1 MSNNRNGRKLKTN
14 RWVNDVQRKNAREAV
29 NSASSDVRTTGTDV
43 VNTGASAKVLGT
55 DALNIGAGSKTSG
68 MDESNAGSCVKTSIR
83 NMANVDKVTL
93 VKNENYQVLIEDM
106 GNDGEGIGHVQGM
119 TVFVK
124 DAVVGDLAE
133 VKIVKVKKNIAYGRL
148 MKLITPSP
156 YRVEPVCDKAKRC
169 GGCTMQQVS
178 YEQQLEYKWNKVKNC
193 LQRIGKMENVDA
205 IMEKPAYGM
214 DDPFHYRNKAQF
226 PVGRDK
232 NGDVVIGFYAGRSHD
247 IIDTESCAIGAPVN
261 DQIVAIVRSFIEDN
275 HISTYDEETGRGLVR
290 HILIRVGFTTK
301 EIMVCLVTNG
311 NKLPHSEILIDELVK
326 VDGMTSICLNVNM
339 ENTNRILGDKCI
351 TLWGQ
356 SYITDYI
363 GDIKYQISPLSF
375 YQVNPVQT
383 NVLYNKAL
391 EYADLSGDETVW
403 DMYCGIGTI
412 SLFLAQK
419 AKKVYGVEIVPQAI
433 DDARHNAEI
442 NGITNAEFFVG
453 KAEEVVPDIYK
464 KGGDGSHADV
474 VVVDP
479 PRKGCDQVLLDT
491 LVHMAPERIVYV
503 SCDPATLAR
512 DVKILQEKGYGAK
525 KVAVVDQFCHSGHVE
540 SIVLLSHKSPDSH
553 IDVKVEFGEGEEKVP
568 LDKIAERAKQYQ
580 PAPRVTY
587 KMMQEYIEEK
597 YGFKV
602 HTAYIAEV
610 KRNLGLPMYDA
621 PNMVEELKQPRR
633 HPMAEKVEAI
643 KDALKHFGVI

>member
-1 MSNNRNGRKLKTN
+1 MSNIRNNRRPKNNRRVNG
-14 RWVNDVQRKNAREAV
+14 VQRKKAVEAV
-29 NSASSDVRTTGTDV
+29 NSVSSDVRTSGTDA
-43 VNTGASAKVLGT
+43 VNTGSGAEVSRT
-55 DALNIGAGSKTSG
+55 DAT
-68 MDESNAGSCVKTSIR
+68 NAGLCVKVSDR
-83 NMANVDKVTL
+83 NMANVDKVIL
-93 VKNENYQVLIEDM
+93 VKNEDYQVLIEDM

-156 YRVEPVCDKAKRC
+156 YRVESVCDKAKRC

-193 LQRIGKMENVDA
+193 LQRIGKMENVEA

-261 DQIVAIVRSFIEDN
+261 DKIVAIVRSFIEDN

-311 NKLPHSEILIDELVK
+311 NKLPHSETLIDELVK
-326 VDGMTSICLNVNM
+326 IDGMTSICLNVNM

-453 KAEEVVPDIYK
+453 KAEEVIPDIYK

-512 DVKILQEKGYGAK
+512 DVKILQEKGYEAK

-540 SIVLLSHKSPDSH
+540 TVCLLSRK
-553 IDVKVEFGEGEEKVP
+553 
-568 LDKIAERAKQYQ
+568 DK
-580 PAPRVTY
+580 
-587 KMMQEYIEEK
+587 
-597 YGFKV
+597 
-602 HTAYIAEV
+602 
-610 KRNLGLPMYDA
+610 
-621 PNMVEELKQPRR
+621 
-633 HPMAEKVEAI
+633 
-643 KDALKHFGVI
+643 

>member
-1 MSNNRNGRKLKTN
+1 MSNIRNNRSPKNNRRVNG
-14 RWVNDVQRKNAREAV
+14 VQRKNSGEAV
-29 NSASSDVRTTGTDV
+29 NSASSDVRTSGTDA
-43 VNTGASAKVLGT
+43 VNTGSGVEVFRT
-55 DALNIGAGSKTSG
+55 DAT
-68 MDESNAGSCVKTSIR
+68 NAGSCVKVSDR
-83 NMANVDKVTL
+83 DMANVDKVIL
-93 VKNENYQVLIEDM
+93 VKNEDYQVLIEDM

-124 DAVVGDLAE
+124 DAVVGDLAD

-169 GGCTMQQVS
+169 GGCTMQQVF
-178 YEQQLEYKWNKVKNC
+178 YGQQLEYKWNKVKNC
-193 LQRIGKMENVDA
+193 LQRIGKMENVEA

-232 NGDVVIGFYAGRSHD
+232 NGKVVIGFYAGRSHD

-261 DQIVAIVRSFIEDN
+261 DQIVAIVRRFTEDN

-326 VDGMTSICLNVNM
+326 IDGMTSICLNVNM

-512 DVKILQEKGYGAK
+512 DVKILQEKGYVAN
-525 KVAVVDQFCHSGHVE
+525 KVAVVDQFCHSGHIETVVKLSLKKDIPKIEVTMEPDEE
-540 SIVLLSHKSPDSH
+540 SNYTP
-553 IDVKVEFGEGEEKVP
+553 EEKATYQ
-568 LDKIAERAKQYQ
+568 KIKDY
-580 PAPRVTY
+580 V
-587 KMMQEYIEEK
+587 KDK
-597 YGFKV
+597 YGVNV
-602 HTAYIAEV
+602 HTAYIAQVKRMCGLDMGENYNKSKKENPEV
-610 KRNLGLPMYDA
+610 KQCP
-621 PNMVEELKQPRR
+621 Q
-633 HPMAEKVEAI
+633 EKVEYI
-643 KDALKHFGVI
+643 KDALRYFGVL

>member
-68 MDESNAGSCVKTSIR
+68 MDESNAGSCVKTLIR

-119 TVFVK
+119 TVFIK

-311 NKLPHSEILIDELVK
+311 NKLPHSEVLIDELVK

-375 YQVNPVQT
+375 YQVNSVQT

-419 AKKVYGVEIVPQAI
+419 AKKVYGVEIIPQAI

-464 KGGDGSHADV
+464 NGGDGSHADV

-512 DVKILQEKGYGAK
+512 DVKILQEKGYEAK

-540 SIVLLSHKSPDSH
+540 TVVKLSLKTDTPKFEVIMKPD
-553 IDVKVEFGEGEEKVP
+553 EEGNYTSEEKATYS
-568 LDKIAERAKQYQ
+568 KIK
-580 PAPRVTY
+580 
-587 KMMQEYIEEK
+587 EYVKNK
-597 YGFKV
+597 YGVNV
-602 HTAYIAEV
+602 HTSYIAQVKRMCGMDMGENYNKSKKENPEV
-610 KRNLGLPMYDA
+610 KQCP
-621 PNMVEELKQPRR
+621 Q
-633 HPMAEKVEAI
+633 EKVEYI
-643 KDALKHFGVI
+643 KDALRHFKLI

>member
-55 DALNIGAGSKTSG
+55 DALNIGAGFKTSG

-193 LQRIGKMENVDA
+193 LQRIGKMENVEA

-275 HISTYDEETGRGLVR
+275 YISTYDEETGRGLVR

-464 KGGDGSHADV
+464 NGGDGSHADV

-512 DVKILQEKGYGAK
+512 DVKILQEKGYVAK

-540 SIVLLSHKSPDSH
+540 TVVKLS
-553 IDVKVEFGEGEEKVP
+553 
-568 LDKIAERAKQYQ
+568 LKISCYHGCLSCR
-580 PAPRVTY
+580 
-587 KMMQEYIEEK
+587 
-597 YGFKV
+597 
-602 HTAYIAEV
+602 
-610 KRNLGLPMYDA
+610 KRIR
-621 PNMVEELKQPRR
+621 K
-633 HPMAEKVEAI
+633 
-643 KDALKHFGVI
+643 

>member
-1 MSNNRNGRKLKTN
+1 M
-14 RWVNDVQRKNAREAV
+14 QRKNTMEAV
-29 NSASSDVRTTGTDV
+29 NNASSVVRT
-43 VNTGASAKVLGT
+43 SGT
-55 DALNIGAGSKTSG
+55 DA
-68 MDESNAGSCVKTSIR
+68 
-83 NMANVDKVTL
+83 ANTGEVTL
-93 VKNENYQVLIEDM
+93 VKNEDYQVLIEDM

-193 LQRIGKMENVDA
+193 LQRIGKMENVEA

-214 DDPFHYRNKAQF
+214 NNPFHYRNKAQF

-232 NGDVVIGFYAGRSHD
+232 NGNVVIGFYAGRSHD

-261 DQIVAIVRSFIEDN
+261 DKIVAIVRSFIEDN

-326 VDGMTSICLNVNM
+326 IDGMTSICLNVNM

-356 SYITDYI
+356 PYITDYI

-464 KGGDGSHADV
+464 KGGDGSHADI

-503 SCDPATLAR
+503 SCDPA
-512 DVKILQEKGYGAK
+512 
-525 KVAVVDQFCHSGHVE
+525 
-540 SIVLLSHKSPDSH
+540 PW
-553 IDVKVEFGEGEEKVP
+553 
-568 LDKIAERAKQYQ
+568 
-580 PAPRVTY
+580 
-587 KMMQEYIEEK
+587 
-597 YGFKV
+597 
-602 HTAYIAEV
+602 
-610 KRNLGLPMYDA
+610 LGM
-621 PNMVEELKQPRR
+621 
-633 HPMAEKVEAI
+633 
-643 KDALKHFGVI
+643 

>member
-14 RWVNDVQRKNAREAV
+14 RWVNDVQRKNTGEAV
-29 NSASSDVRTTGTDV
+29 NSANSGVRTTGTDV
-43 VNTGASAKVLGT
+43 VNAGASAKVLGT

-119 TVFVK
+119 TVFIK

-232 NGDVVIGFYAGRSHD
+232 NGDVVIGFYAGRSHN
-247 IIDTESCAIGAPVN
+247 IIDTESCVIGAPVN

-512 DVKILQEKGYGAK
+512 DVKILQEKGYEAK

-540 SIVLLSHKSPDSH
+540 TVVKLSLKKDTPKIEITMKPDEESNYTP
-553 IDVKVEFGEGEEKVP
+553 EEKATYP
-568 LDKIAERAKQYQ
+568 KIK
-580 PAPRVTY
+580 
-587 KMMQEYIEEK
+587 EYVKNK
-597 YGFKV
+597 YGVNV
-602 HTAYIAEV
+602 HTSYIAQVKRMCGLDMGENYNKSKKENPEV
-610 KRNLGLPMYDA
+610 KQCP
-621 PNMVEELKQPRR
+621 Q
-633 HPMAEKVEAI
+633 EKVEYI
-643 KDALKHFGVI
+643 MDALRHFGILGGKL

>member
-1 MSNNRNGRKLKTN
+1 M
-14 RWVNDVQRKNAREAV
+14 QRKNTMEAV
-29 NSASSDVRTTGTDV
+29 NSASSVVRT
-43 VNTGASAKVLGT
+43 SGT
-55 DALNIGAGSKTSG
+55 DA
-68 MDESNAGSCVKTSIR
+68 
-83 NMANVDKVTL
+83 ANTGEVTL
-93 VKNENYQVLIEDM
+93 VKNEDYQVLIEDM

-193 LQRIGKMENVDA
+193 LQRIGKMENVEA

-214 DDPFHYRNKAQF
+214 NNPFHYRNKAQF

-232 NGDVVIGFYAGRSHD
+232 NGNVVIGFYAGRSHD

-326 VDGMTSICLNVNM
+326 IDGMTSICLNVNM

-512 DVKILQEKGYGAK
+512 DVKILQEKGYEAK

-540 SIVLLSHKSPDSH
+540 TVCLLTREKSVKSYAYVDITPSELGMGGKVKKPTYKQIQAYVLETHGLKVSPLY
-553 IDVKVEFGEGEEKVP
+553 IANVKDEFGLEKQFSYEEAGMSAKKRP
-568 LDKIAERAKQYQ
+568 NCPPEKRA
-580 PAPRVTY
+580 
-587 KMMQEYIEEK
+587 
-597 YGFKV
+597 
-602 HTAYIAEV
+602 
-610 KRNLGLPMYDA
+610 
-621 PNMVEELKQPRR
+621 
-633 HPMAEKVEAI
+633 AI
-643 KDALKHFGVI
+643 IDALIHFGMLDEDARETE

>member
-1 MSNNRNGRKLKTN
+1 MSNIRNNRRPKNN
-14 RWVNDVQRKNAREAV
+14 RRVNDVQRENAGEAV
-29 NSASSDVRTTGTDV
+29 NSVINPVVRVFETDGS
-43 VNTGASAKVLGT
+43 NIGLGAKTSVT
-55 DALNIGAGSKTSG
+55 DALNTGSGVKTSG
-68 MDESNAGSCVKTSIR
+68 RNASKTGE
-83 NMANVDKVTL
+83 VTL

-193 LQRIGKMENVDA
+193 LQRIGKMENVEA

-214 DDPFHYRNKAQF
+214 DNPFHYRNKAQF

-232 NGDVVIGFYAGRSHD
+232 NGNVVIGFYAGRSHD

-311 NKLPHSEILIDELVK
+311 NKLPHSEALIDELVK
-326 VDGMTSICLNVNM
+326 IEGMTSICLNVNM

-512 DVKILQEKGYGAK
+512 DVKILQEKGYVAR
-525 KVAVVDQFCHSGHVE
+525 KVAVVDQFCHSGHIETVVKLSLKKDIPKIEVTMEPDEE
-540 SIVLLSHKSPDSH
+540 SNYTP
-553 IDVKVEFGEGEEKVP
+553 EEKATYQ
-568 LDKIAERAKQYQ
+568 KIKDY
-580 PAPRVTY
+580 V
-587 KMMQEYIEEK
+587 KDK
-597 YGFKV
+597 YGVNV
-602 HTAYIAEV
+602 HTAYIAQVKRMCGLDMGENYNKSKKENPEV
-610 KRNLGLPMYDA
+610 KQCP
-621 PNMVEELKQPRR
+621 Q
-633 HPMAEKVEAI
+633 EKVEYI
-643 KDALKHFGVI
+643 KDALRYFGVL

>member
-1 MSNNRNGRKLKTN
+1 MSDIRNNRRPKNNRRVNGM
-14 RWVNDVQRKNAREAV
+14 QRKNTGEAV
-29 NSASSDVRTTGTDV
+29 NNASSVVRTSGT
-43 VNTGASAKVLGT
+43 
-55 DALNIGAGSKTSG
+55 
-68 MDESNAGSCVKTSIR
+68 DESNVGSCVKTSIR

-193 LQRIGKMENVDA
+193 LQRIGKMENVEA

-214 DDPFHYRNKAQF
+214 DNPFHYRNKAQF

-247 IIDTESCAIGAPVN
+247 IIDTESCAIGASIN
-261 DQIVAIVRSFIEDN
+261 DKIVAIVRSFIEDN

-311 NKLPHSEILIDELVK
+311 NKLPHSEALIDELVK
-326 VDGMTSICLNVNM
+326 IDGMTSICLNVNM

-491 LVHMAPERIVYV
+491 LIHMAPERIVYV

-512 DVKILQEKGYGAK
+512 DVKILQEKGYEAK

-540 SIVLLSHKSPDSH
+540 TVILLSRKAPDAEIKVRLDMSELD
-553 IDVKVEFGEGEEKVP
+553 ITSAESKATYKEIQEYVKNKYDLHVTNLYIAQVKREFGIIERENYNTGEGKAKVP
-568 LDKIAERAKQYQ
+568 Q
-580 PAPRVTY
+580 VT
-587 KMMQEYIEEK
+587 
-597 YGFKV
+597 
-602 HTAYIAEV
+602 
-610 KRNLGLPMYDA
+610 
-621 PNMVEELKQPRR
+621 
-633 HPMAEKVEAI
+633 AEKREAI
-643 KDALKHFGVI
+643 IDALKYFQMIE